1 MVKRNLTDHQT
12 NIQTL
17 FIYSTLQ
24 MNLSKPR
31 TVFVGRELN
40 YQLIC
45 KNKFGLTF
53 TSDWTMWNN
62 TT

>member
-53 TSDWTMWNN
+53 TSD
-62 TT
+62 